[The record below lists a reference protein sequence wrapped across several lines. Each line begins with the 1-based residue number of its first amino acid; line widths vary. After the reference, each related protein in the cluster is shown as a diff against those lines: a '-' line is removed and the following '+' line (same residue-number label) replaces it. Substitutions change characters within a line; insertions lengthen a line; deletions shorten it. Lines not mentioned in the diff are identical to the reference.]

1 MNRNWG
7 IALGV
12 LLAATSGAASA
23 DSGMADSGDWTGPY
37 VGLHV
42 GGVRADFNNA
52 FPPNPGPTDEAGSP
66 IGGALAGYSLQT
78 GRMVI
83 GGEIDVSAMDIEAES
98 GGGRFDEE
106 FMLTLRGRVG
116 YSFGR
121 YLPFVTA
128 GLALTE
134 KETQVFGFGKDDR
147 LEPGVTAGG
156 GLERKITGFLA
167 LRGEYLYVNVPDDT
181 MTLSGLPTVGGS
193 DNHIF
198 RGALILSF

>member
-1 MNRNWG
+1 MKWSWG

-12 LLAATSGAASA
+12 LLTAASGASAA

-37 VGLHV
+37 AGLHV

-66 IGGALAGYSLQT
+66 IGGALAGYNLQA

-83 GGEIDVSAMDIEAES
+83 GGEVDVSLMDIEAES

-121 YLPFVTA
+121 YLAFGTV
-128 GLALTE
+128 GLALTD
-134 KETQVFGFGKDDR
+134 KEAQVFGFGEEDR
-147 LEPGVTAGG
+147 LEPGVAAGG
-156 GLERKITGFLA
+156 GLEGRITDLLS
-167 LRGEYLYVNVPDDT
+167 LRGEYLYVNVPDDA
-181 MTLSGLPTVGGS
+181 LSLNGLQTVGGS

-198 RGALILSF
+198 RGALILKF